1 MTNRTCSIDGC
12 DDDVRIRGMCKPH
25 YRKDYYRRNKTR
37 ENASNKA
44 YREAN
49 PEYWKSRW
57 SDYAERR
64 WGAERAERRR
74 NLEERLASTHKACTQ
89 CDEHL
94 PKVEFYE
101 DPKRL
106 DGCYSWCKACFKAH
120 CRSAYDPEKDA
131 ERGARYRST
140 PEAKERDR
148 ERLRAWY
155 AANPER
161 AREQTRRYQARRSAA
176 TVEEVSYAA
185 ILERDGMS
193 CHICDDEIPSLN
205 VLHFDHVIPLS
216 KGGAHSYDNIKPS
229 HASCNLRKGAKILPA
244 A

>member
-1 MTNRTCSIDGC
+1 MAKPTCIVGDCEGESFALK
-12 DDDVRIRGMCKPH
+12 MCKPH
-25 YRKDYYRRNKTR
+25 YRKDYYRRNKAR
-37 ENASNKA
+37 ENARNKA

-89 CDEHL
+89 CDEYL

-106 DGCYSWCKACFKAH
+106 DGRYSWCKACFKAH

-140 PEAKERDR
+140 PEAKERAR

-155 AANPER
+155 AENPER

-185 ILERDGMS
+185 ILEREGMV
-193 CHICDDEIPSLN
+193 CHICGVDIQGMSD
-205 VLHFDHVIPLS
+205 LHFDHVIPLS
-216 KGGAHSYDNIKPS
+216 RGGAHSNDNIKPS
-229 HASCNLRKGAKILPA
+229 HAACNLRKGAKILPA